1 MQTKQPYSLKDNI
14 TMKTKVLF
22 LLVWGIASSVFA
34 QQFMPIWK
42 GVKMPNSKGIEVK
55 DSYNYT

>member
-1 MQTKQPYSLKDNI
+1 
-14 TMKTKVLF
+14 MKTKVLF
-22 LLVWGIASSVFA
+22 LLIWGIASSVFA
-34 QQFMPIWK
+34 QEFMPIWK